1 MLRAVCS
8 PVLAECEV
16 MEASGE
22 VAPGAL
28 KEARKLS
35 RFFKYEPLKFIQA
48 LHNTVLQ
55 GSGLNLDSYLPHPS
69 PPVQPVLRSLV
80 EKGACVFLGDQ
91 EKKQQLT

>member
-55 GSGLNLDSYLPHPS
+55 GSGLNLDSYLPH
-69 PPVQPVLRSLV
+69 QVLPCNLCCGV
-80 EKGACVFLGDQ
+80 
-91 EKKQQLT
+91 